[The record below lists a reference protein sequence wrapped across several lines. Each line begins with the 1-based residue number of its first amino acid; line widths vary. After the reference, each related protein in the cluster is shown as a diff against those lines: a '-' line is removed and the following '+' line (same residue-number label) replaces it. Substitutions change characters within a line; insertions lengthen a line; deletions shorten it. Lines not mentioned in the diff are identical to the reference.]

1 MVVNVVFVAT
11 ILLNHNHDVMKLVVD
26 MAMELLAGNMLWD
39 RYEPLYCFGLGIIS
53 TNVKNASLFII
64 NYFISSFRKYQ

>member
-1 MVVNVVFVAT
+1 MVFVAT
-11 ILLNHNHDVMKLVVD
+11 ILLNHNHDDTKLVVD

-39 RYEPLYCFGLGIIS
+39 RYEPLYCFGLGILIS
-53 TNVKNASLFII
+53 TNVKNALLFII